1 MQSRIEERLQN
12 CCVQFLVYHKP
23 PDTVGE
29 ITTRRQKPLVLRI
42 MVEQGRTRILF
53 LCGPKWANSRGGSAI
68 SRARSHP
75 ASKRT
80 HGAFWL
86 LHYAQVAHQR
96 LLSKTTLDPAD
107 PALSLLLGGTA
118 LLRKVGE
125 TFHCRPSSVTT
136 VTVFLL

>member
-1 MQSRIEERLQN
+1 MLFPVQLSGPALQSHRLALRQRPQRASSRRS
-12 CCVQFLVYHKP
+12 CVAPGKGPTPLATAAQHEHPRGP
-23 PDTVGE
+23 P
-29 ITTRRQKPLVLRI
+29 
-42 MVEQGRTRILF
+42 
-53 LCGPKWANSRGGSAI
+53 CGPAI
-68 SRARSHP
+68 LRARSRP

-96 LLSKTTLDPAD
+96 LFSRTILDPAD
-107 PALSLLLGGTA
+107 PARFLPLGGMA
-118 LLRKVGE
+118 LRKVGE